1 MFKSL
6 IISPPFGNV
15 IEFGCATSVCGT
27 YTLQQRNGMAFRY
40 LKTLRPVIK
49 FGKLGWVNSIG
60 LRNPGLRN
68 LNLSKSNGKILS
80 IAILNQQDFAELCI
94 ILEEFVLIE
103 EYRPAAIEANVSCPN
118 AEVLLLSKESINIL
132 QTLNLEI
139 IIKIPPSKNYLSIIE
154 YYNKCGV
161 SYFHL
166 FNSFPSKKGGVSGE
180 VIKNY
185 YLYLVHR
192 ASKVFGDS
200 IKMIGG
206 GGIQSTNDILR
217 YQEAGASFF
226 SISTLFFHPIKLLKF
241 FKDYENIKLQ

>member
-15 IEFGCATSVCGT
+15 IEFHCATSVCGT
-27 YTLQQRNGMAFRY
+27 YTLRQRNGMALRY

-49 FGKLGWVNSIG
+49 FGKLGWANSIG

-68 LNLSKSNGKILS
+68 LNLPRSTRKILS
-80 IAILNQQDFAELCI
+80 LAILNQQDFAELYL
-94 ILEEFVLIE
+94 ILKEFMLIE
-103 EYRPAAIEANVSCPN
+103 EYGPAAIEINVSCPN
-118 AEVLLLSKESINIL
+118 AEVLLLSKEAINIL
-132 QTLNLEI
+132 QTLNLKI
-139 IIKIPPSKNYLSIIE
+139 IIKIPPSKNHLSIIE
-154 YYNKCGV
+154 YYHKCGV

-200 IKMIGG
+200 IKIIGG
-206 GGIQSTNDILR
+206 GGIQSANDILR
-217 YQEAGASFF
+217 YKEAGASFF
-226 SISTLFFHPIKLLKF
+226 SISTLFFHPIKLVKF
-241 FKDYENIKLQ
+241 FKDYENIKL